1 MRNRLTF
8 RRFLAAAGVTLAACL
23 IVAGCTSS
31 GTGTANNNTA
41 KANAA
46 ETANAGAG
54 LDLIF
59 TNQPAPVFATSAYRQ
74 QLIEVEAVEA
84 LGTPTTE
91 FFFPPG
97 WNGSGSHPFKVC
109 TAQGLPLPNSTSLTN
124 PEEIVQDP
132 YGGGYQLNNGG
143 IDKPQADPI
152 GVYAPTT
159 GTGTFVT
166 CLGKGGTLDVTESE
180 ADVFSESAPAIW
192 NQSEQMVQ
200 DIGPGELPIC
210 TLTTSHAGDHSGI
223 KAGVTY
229 EHCIPKPH
237 TTAYPM
243 EPRSNGHGGITLTAY
258 HSHGPLVMHCSYK
271 RGTYVDTKSV
281 KHSNG
286 VVSTCAYPDGTNLT
300 FAPWGVVK

>member
-1 MRNRLTF
+1 
-8 RRFLAAAGVTLAACL
+8 VLAACL
-23 IVAGCTSS
+23 SVAACTSS
-31 GTGTANNNTA
+31 GNSNNNGATS

-59 TNQPAPVFATSAYRQ
+59 TNQPAPIFATSAYRQ

-97 WNGSGSHPFKVC
+97 WNGSNSHPFKVC
-109 TAQGLPLPNSTSLTN
+109 PAQGLPLPNSTSLTN
-124 PEEIVQDP
+124 PEEIVRDP

-143 IDKPQADPI
+143 IDKPQADPV

-159 GTGTFVT
+159 GLGTYVT
-166 CLGKGGTLDVTESE
+166 CIGKGGTLDVAEWE
-180 ADVFSESAPAIW
+180 GDVYSESAPAIW
-192 NQSEQMVQ
+192 DNSAQMVR
-200 DIGPGELPIC
+200 DIGPGTLPIC
-210 TLTTSHAGDHSGI
+210 TLERAQAGNALHIPRG
-223 KAGVTY
+223 TLY
-229 EHCIPKPH
+229 EHCLPKPH

-243 EPRSNGHGGITLTAY
+243 EPVRTHSGITLVAY
-258 HSHGPLVMHCSYK
+258 HAHGPLVMHCSYK
-271 RGTYVDTKSV
+271 QGTYVDTKSV

-300 FAPWGVVK
+300 FAPWGIVK

>member
-1 MRNRLTF
+1 MRNLLG
-8 RRFLAAAGVTLAACL
+8 LAGAVLLAGTL
-23 IVAGCTSS
+23 VAGCTSS
-31 GTGTANNNTA
+31 GSDTTNNNTV

-59 TNQPAPVFATSAYRQ
+59 TNQPAPIFTTSAYRQ

-84 LGTPTTE
+84 LGTPTSE

-97 WNGSGSHPFKVC
+97 WNGSGAHPFKTC
-109 TAQGLPLPNSTSLTN
+109 TAQGLPIPNSTSLTN

-132 YGGGYQLNNGG
+132 YGGGYQLNQGG

-159 GTGTFVT
+159 GQGTYVT
-166 CLGKGGTLDVTESE
+166 CLGKGGSLDVTEWE
-180 ADVFSESAPAIW
+180 GDVFSESAPAIW
-192 NQSEQMVQ
+192 NQSEGMIQ
-200 DIGPGELPIC
+200 DIGPGTLPIC
-210 TLTTSHAGDHSGI
+210 TLLTSARGDGSKLKPGI
-223 KAGVTY
+223 TY

-243 EPRSNGHGGITLTAY
+243 EPKPNGHGGITLTAY
-258 HSHGPLVMHCSYK
+258 HSHGPLVMHCSYSK
-271 RGTYVDTKSV
+271 GTYVDTRNV
-281 KHSNG
+281 THHNG
-286 VVSTCAYPDGTNLT
+286 VVSSCTYPDGTALT

>member
-1 MRNRLTF
+1 MRNRMM
-8 RRFLAAAGVTLAACL
+8 AAAGIALAACL
-23 IVAGCTSS
+23 LTAGCTSGDTS
-31 GTGTANNNTA
+31 TADNTANANT
-41 KANAA
+41 A

-59 TNQPAPVFATSAYRQ
+59 TNQPAPIFATSAYRQ

-97 WNGSGSHPFKVC
+97 WNGSNSHPFKVC
-109 TAQGLPLPNSTSLTN
+109 TAQGLPIPNSTSLTN

-132 YGGGYQLNNGG
+132 FGGGYQMNNGG

-159 GTGTFVT
+159 GLGTYVT
-166 CLGKGGTLDVTESE
+166 CLGKGGTLNVTEWE
-180 ADVFSESAPAIW
+180 GDVFSESAPAIW
-192 NQSEQMVQ
+192 NSSTQMVQ
-200 DIGPGELPIC
+200 DIGPGALPVC
-210 TLTTSHAGDHSGI
+210 TLMTSRKGDHSGVP
-223 KAGVTY
+223 AGTTY
-229 EHCIPKPH
+229 EHCVPKPK

-243 EPRSNGHGGITLTAY
+243 EPRPDGHGGVTLAAY
-258 HSHGPLVMHCSYK
+258 RSHGPLVMRCSYD
-271 RGTYVDTKSV
+271 RGAYADTAGV
-281 KHSNG
+281 RHANG
-286 VVSTCAYPDGTNLT
+286 VVSTCTYPDGMSLT